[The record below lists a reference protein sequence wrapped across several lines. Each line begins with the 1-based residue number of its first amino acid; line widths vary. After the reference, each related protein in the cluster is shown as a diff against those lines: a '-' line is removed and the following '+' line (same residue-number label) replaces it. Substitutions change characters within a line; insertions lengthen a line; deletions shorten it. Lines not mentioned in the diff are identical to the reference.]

1 MVDLG
6 FDWVG
11 RERLGEEKEGERERG
26 EGKYGGK
33 NFRTPEENFE

>member
-33 NFRTPEENFE
+33 NFRIPEENFE